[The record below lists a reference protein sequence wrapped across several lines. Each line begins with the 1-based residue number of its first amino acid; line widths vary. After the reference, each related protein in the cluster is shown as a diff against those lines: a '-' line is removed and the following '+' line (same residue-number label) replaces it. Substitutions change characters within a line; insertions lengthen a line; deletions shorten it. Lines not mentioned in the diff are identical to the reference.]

1 MENNEDRSNRPAGMQ
16 DGAEKKNNSNQ
27 DAGGAK
33 RRRSHRGGRRHHGG
47 NHSPEERQAGM
58 NAPENIGATASD
70 EKAGGE
76 HHGDRNG
83 GRQNRQAGQ
92 RKPGDGNRPDR
103 DENRGKNRQGNRDE
117 NRGNDRGNDRGS
129 DSRDGSARTGDRN
142 RSRQN
147 GQGRP
152 DRQTNGNRQNRPA
165 ENGARGDRSVPRMSD
180 ITPARVSP
188 NAEPFPFTAETD
200 ADPIID
206 LGFKGLTAEN
216 YLDDP
221 LCFAGTTP
229 IPAVPKEPANQP
241 DGDAGDEE
249 KSAFATSPVS
259 EIVGVRFRG
268 AGKVYFF
275 APGSVK
281 TVPGDAVI
289 VETAR
294 GQEFGEVVIGNRF
307 VPATDVVSPLRPV
320 IRVADEKDRAH
331 DEDNRRRE
339 EECFRVCREKIA
351 AHKLDMKLVEA
362 QYTFDNTKLLF
373 YFTSDGRVD
382 FRELVKDLAGVFHT
396 RIELR
401 QIGIR
406 DEAKLLGGLGVCG
419 RPLCCSTFLSDFGQV
434 SIKMAKEQNLSLNSA
449 KISGLCGRLMCCLR
463 YEHEVYAEEIRLTPA
478 VDTMVRT
485 ADGIG
490 KVTAVN
496 PLAGTVRVFL
506 IDSPDTPQKMYH
518 RDNVEVLSRNNDP
531 DRGQGRGQKRGDRPA
546 RNDAGRG
553 KDPRGKDHPAD
564 GNAEPVPGT
573 DAAGAEESAETE
585 RIPTSGTETDTPE
598 RSD

>member
-1 MENNEDRSNRPAGMQ
+1 MENNEDRKDTRPAGMQ
-16 DGAEKKNNSNQ
+16 DGAAQTSPE
-27 DAGGAK
+27 GGAK
-33 RRRSHRGGRRHHGG
+33 RRRSHRGGRRHHTG
-47 NHSPEERQAGM
+47 NRPAEERQAGM
-58 NAPENIGATASD
+58 KPAQNTTETGAD
-70 EKAGGE
+70 ETSGADRRADRRPGE
-76 HHGDRNG
+76 NG
-83 GRQNRQAGQ
+83 GRQNRQPGP
-92 RKPGDGNRPDR
+92 RKPGDGSRAERDDSRQRDRRNNRED
-103 DENRGKNRQGNRDE
+103 NRN
-117 NRGNDRGNDRGS
+117 NDRSG
-129 DSRDGSARTGDRN
+129 DSRDGSGRPGDRN

-147 GQGRP
+147 AGGQGRP
-152 DRQTNGNRQNRPA
+152 DRQANGNRQNRPA
-165 ENGARGDRSVPRMSD
+165 DTAVRGERSVPMVSD
-180 ITPARVSP
+180 ITPTRVTPS
-188 NAEPFPFTAETD
+188 AEPFSFAAAETD

-229 IPAVPKEPANQP
+229 IPVVPDTSKKPDES
-241 DGDAGDEE
+241 DGDKE
-249 KSAFATSPVS
+249 KSAFATSPVT

-268 AGKVYFF
+268 AGKIYFF
-275 APGSVK
+275 APGSNK
-281 TVPGDAVI
+281 SVPGDAVI

-294 GQEFGEVVIGNRF
+294 GPEFGEIVIGNRF
-307 VPATDVVSPLRPV
+307 IPADEVVSPLRPV
-320 IRVADEKDRAH
+320 IRAADEKDRAH

-339 EECFRVCREKIA
+339 EECFRVCREKIS

-463 YEHEVYAEEIRLTPA
+463 YEHEVYAEETRLTPA

-518 RDNVEVLSRNNDP
+518 RDNVEVLPRNNDS
-531 DRGQGRGQKRGDRPA
+531 DRGQGRGQKRGDHPA
-546 RNDAGRG
+546 RNESGRG
-553 KDPRGKDHPAD
+553 KDPRGKGHPTD
-564 GNAEPVPGT
+564 GNADPVPGT
-573 DAAGAEESAETE
+573 DAAGAEVHAETAE
-585 RIPTSGTETDTPE
+585 LPASGTETDTPE
-598 RSD
+598 RND